1 MVDSIVPYVSV
12 LKNKLLLLLH
22 NYKNLET
29 QKNTLQVSNDSLSN
43 RVKSLESKIKLL
55 QNNIEVLNIAKSF
68 DTNNDSSSEI
78 GRKRVNQLIREI
90 DKCIA
95 LLNE

>member
-12 LKNKLLLLLH
+12 LKKKLLLLFN
-22 NYKNLET
+22 NYKNLEIE
-29 QKNTLQVSNDSLSN
+29 KNTLQVSNNDLNN

-55 QNNIEVLNIAKSF
+55 QKNIEDVNIAKSF
-68 DTNNDSSSEI
+68 DAINDSPSEI